1 MTDEKQE
8 QKSYIYIE
16 FVDATSLATT
26 KFEMIGIS
34 PFQLFAFAK
43 YFEIKGEQLLM
54 HLEMQQQRIMQEQA
68 ERTKIVVPKPK
79 LQ

>member
-16 FVDATSLATT
+16 FEDVTSIATKQFSLS
-26 KFEMIGIS
+26 GIS
-34 PFQLFAFAK
+34 PFQLFAIAH
-43 YFEIKGEQLLM
+43 YLRMKGETM
-54 HLEMQQQRIMQEQA
+54 MINIEMQQQRMMQEQA
-68 ERTKIVVPKPK
+68 ERTKIVVPKPT

>member
-16 FVDATSLATT
+16 FEDVTSIATKQFS
-26 KFEMIGIS
+26 FSGVS
-34 PFQLFAFAK
+34 PFQLFAIAH
-43 YFEIKGEQLLM
+43 YLRMKGETM
-54 HLEMQQQRIMQEQA
+54 MINIEMQQQRMIQEQA